1 MLLRGAFSLH
11 CGMPFVVKAHPT
23 AENSMKCAVFAS
35 AVIAGLLAGCYG
47 QSDTEVQGYVEGD
60 FVRVSLPASGIVETV
75 SVSRGS
81 HVKLGEVLFTLDSNR
96 EKAAL
101 DKARSELEAASA
113 EVSNLLSAE
122 RNDEI
127 EALQSGIAE
136 LKAQLAYTA
145 ASYRRKFN
153 LSRSGAASMDEVE
166 RLRSEESATR
176 AKIRAS
182 ESRLRLAQL
191 SIGREGEIEAAQK
204 MLQFRQAAVREA
216 EANLALRQAIAP
228 ADAVVNDI
236 IYRPGET
243 IASGQAVVELL
254 PPDNIKARF
263 FLSPAQIGRVSAEPE
278 ILLQCESCGNGIPAR
293 VNFVSSEAAY
303 RPPVLY
309 SRKESGKLAFMV
321 EAVPLEPCA
330 QLRPGLPVTG
340 VFHK

>member
-1 MLLRGAFSLH
+1 
-11 CGMPFVVKAHPT
+11 
-23 AENSMKCAVFAS
+23 MKCAVVAS
-35 AVIAGLLAGCYG
+35 AVLVSLLAGCYG
-47 QSDTEVQGYVEGD
+47 RSDAEVQGYVEGD

-75 SVSRGS
+75 TVSRGS
-81 HVKLGEVLFTLDSNR
+81 HVKKGEVLFTLDSNR

-101 DKARSELEAASA
+101 DKARFELEAARA
-113 EVSNLLSAE
+113 EVSNLLSAV

-145 ASYRRKFN
+145 ASYRRKLT

-182 ESRLRLAQL
+182 ESRLHLAQL

-216 EANLALRQAIAP
+216 EANLALRHAVAP
-228 ADAVVNDI
+228 DDALVSNI

-243 IASGQAVVELL
+243 VTNGQAVLELL
-254 PPDNIKARF
+254 PPQNVKARF
-263 FLSPAQIGRVSAEPE
+263 FLSPKQVGWVTANPE
-278 ILLQCESCGNGIPAR
+278 ILLRCENCGEGIAAKVVYVAP
-293 VNFVSSEAAY
+293 EASY
-303 RPPVLY
+303 RPPILY
-309 SRKESGKLAFMV
+309 SRNQSEKLVFMA
-321 EAVPLEPCA
+321 EAVPHASTEL
-330 QLRPGLPVTG
+330 LHPGLPLTV
-340 VFHK
+340 VFSK

>member
-1 MLLRGAFSLH
+1 
-11 CGMPFVVKAHPT
+11 
-23 AENSMKCAVFAS
+23 MKCAVVAS
-35 AVIAGLLAGCYG
+35 AVIAILLAGCHG
-47 QSDTEVQGYVEGD
+47 SSDTEVQGYVEGD

-75 SVSRGS
+75 SVARGS
-81 HVKLGEVLFTLDSNR
+81 HVKQGEVLFTLDSNR

-101 DKARSELEAASA
+101 DKVRSEFEAARA
-113 EVSNLLSAE
+113 EVFNLLSAE

-136 LKAQLAYTA
+136 LKAQLAYTT
-145 ASYRRKFN
+145 ASYRRKLD

-176 AKIRAS
+176 AKIRAN

-204 MLQFRQAAVREA
+204 MLKYREAAVREA
-216 EANLALRQAIAP
+216 EANLALRQAVAP

-243 IASGQAVVELL
+243 IASGQSVVELL
-254 PPDNIKARF
+254 PPGNIKARF
-263 FLSPAQIGRVSAEPE
+263 FLSPTQVGWTSTEPE
-278 ILLQCESCGNGIPAR
+278 ILLQCEGCGKGISAR
-293 VNFVSSEAAY
+293 VSFVSSEAAY

-309 SRKESGKLAFMV
+309 SRNESSKLAFMV
-321 EAVPLEPCA
+321 EAVPLA
-330 QLRPGLPVTG
+330 SVDLLRPGLPVTG